1 MRACILFLLILFSP
15 CSLAA
20 FWPVY
25 WELGGE
31 KNLLGPLISY
41 ERKDDRTHVTF
52 RPLLSSYD
60 SPGTYSILFP
70 LGKSTEEKAYF
81 APVYM
86 RHSSANAYDVTL
98 FPFFY
103 GKTAEKSYGGVFPF
117 YGTLYHRF
125 RRDEI
130 GFALWPL
137 YSYSTGEGTTR
148 TNILWPFFSFYRG
161 RQEGFKLGPLYGR
174 RRVGDER
181 RSSFVL
187 WPFFIKDEKNLNGD
201 NPQKSFWAF
210 PFYMQTTSPHSSF
223 YAVMWPLFTYMR
235 VQDRTEIKAPW
246 PFFSSTT
253 GKEESGFSSWP
264 IYSHSRVG
272 KDEVTY
278 VLWPIYK
285 ETTRYPGE
293 SKWTQKRILIIDKY
307 ETDDRGTFFNICPFF
322 EYRRGSAETVFFFP
336 SIIPWRNAGFDR
348 IIRPLLTLYDY
359 RKKGDKT
366 MTNLLYGFYTKEQ
379 EGDLWKRRFAF
390 LLEVEREPGGMG
402 FEVLSGLFGLNS
414 SRMKIFYVPVSRDK
428 AGAAASIDDRRE
440 GLTGPAGAQQV
451 ADGGNSQDKGDPVQ
465 GGAEGPQDDVRDLP
479 RPEAASP

>member
-1 MRACILFLLILFSP
+1 MRACILFLLILLSP

-25 WELGGE
+25 WELGNE

-41 ERKDDRTHVTF
+41 ETKDNETHVTF
-52 RPLLSSYD
+52 QPLLSSYD
-60 SPGTYSILFP
+60 SPGAYSILFP
-70 LGKSTEEKAYF
+70 LGKSTGEKAYF
-81 APVYM
+81 VPIYM
-86 RHSSANAYDVTL
+86 RHSSEHAYDVTL

-103 GKTAEKSYGGVFPF
+103 GKTAERSYGGVFPF
-117 YGTLYHRF
+117 YGRLYHRF

-137 YSYSTGEGTTR
+137 YSYSIWEGTTR

-187 WPFFIKDEKNLNGD
+187 WPFFIKDEKDLNGD
-201 NPQKSFWAF
+201 NPQKSLWAF
-210 PFYMQTTSPHSSF
+210 PFYMRTTSPHSSF
-223 YAVMWPLFTYMR
+223 YAVMWPFFTYMR

-246 PFFSSTT
+246 PFFSSAK
-253 GKEESGFSSWP
+253 GKEESGFSLWP
-264 IYSHSRVG
+264 IYSHSKAG

-285 ETTRYPGE
+285 ETERYPGE
-293 SKWTQKRILIIDKY
+293 RKWTQKRILIIDKY

-348 IIRPLLTLYDY
+348 IIRPLMTLYAY

-366 MTNLLYGFYTKEQ
+366 TMNLLYGFYTKEQ
-379 EGDLWKRRFAF
+379 EGELWKRRLAF
-390 LLEVEREPGGMG
+390 LLEVERAPGGIG
-402 FEVLSGLFGLNS
+402 FQVLSGLFGLES
-414 SRMKIFYVPVSRDK
+414 GRVKIFYIPISRDK
-428 AGAAASIDDRRE
+428 AGAAASVDDRME
-440 GLTGPAGAQQV
+440 GAIGAGGLTT
-451 ADGGNSQDKGDPVQ
+451 GG
-465 GGAEGPQDDVRDLP
+465 R
-479 RPEAASP
+479 